1 MVWDFGPIGSSER
14 MPLNT
19 DTRLGLSRRHATNE
33 GEDPIMYL
41 RAFCLA
47 ALVSTTL
54 TITSADAQGVGAEL
68 TVFGGRG
75 VARPFRW
82 GVGGEVTLLIG
93 SHLTLAP
100 RYLNTW
106 GDFNR
111 SLGGNSFRMEDNNAT
126 MWGGDIGVRFL
137 PADVEFRPVVYI
149 GWANF
154 KQVITVGPLSGP
166 GVAAETTALELVIA
180 PGVIITLPLRYFRIG
195 GELRYVAGTTP
206 DGFSTDFDPQSLIFY
221 GRLTYVFGR

>member
-1 MVWDFGPIGSSER
+1 

-19 DTRLGLSRRHATNE
+19 DTGLGFSRRHTTNE
-33 GEDPIMYL
+33 GEDQIMNP

-54 TITSADAQGVGAEL
+54 TITSAYAQVVGGEL
-68 TVFGGRG
+68 TVFGGSG

-82 GVGGEVTLLIG
+82 GLGGEVTVLIG
-93 SHLTLAP
+93 SHLTIAP
-100 RYLNTW
+100 RYFNTW
-106 GDFNR
+106 GDFTRN
-111 SLGGNSFRMEDNNAT
+111 LGGNDVRVEDNNAT
-126 MWGGDIGVRFL
+126 MWGGDVGVRFL
-137 PADVEFRPVVYI
+137 PADVEIRPVVYI

-154 KQVITVGPLSGP
+154 KQVITVGPVGGP
-166 GVAAETTALELVIA
+166 GVAAETTALEPVIA

-206 DGFSTDFDPQSLIFY
+206 NGFSTDFDPQSFVFY
-221 GRLTYVFGR
+221 ARLTYAIGR